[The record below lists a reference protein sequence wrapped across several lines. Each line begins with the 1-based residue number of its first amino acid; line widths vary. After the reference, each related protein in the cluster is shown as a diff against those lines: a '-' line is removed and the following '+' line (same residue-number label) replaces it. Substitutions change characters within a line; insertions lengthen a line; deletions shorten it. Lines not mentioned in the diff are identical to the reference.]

1 MVVGLKAIA
10 TTNYRKK
17 CPGVAT
23 KHYLDKSLMQVVTNV
38 LVGLQSSLMADSW
51 KED

>member
-17 CPGVAT
+17 CLGVAT
-23 KHYLDKSLMQVVTNV
+23 KHLLDRSLTQAVTKV
-38 LVGLQSSLMADSW
+38 LVELQSP
-51 KED
+51 